1 MVSKGEIMNY
11 EYYKVFFAV
20 GTHKNITR
28 AAEELLSSQPA
39 VTRVIKNMESE
50 FGCQL
55 FVRSKTGVEFTREG
69 QNLYNLIETPCNLL
83 MRADQ
88 ELYQSVG
95 WKSGTIHIGTTDT
108 ALHCFLFDFLEAFR
122 KEYVDINCK
131 IYTGSSSKMISQL
144 KNGEIDLVFNTTP
157 FPPVQSLS
165 VTPVY
170 VIRDILVGGK
180 KYQALKNKPA
190 ALKDLQNYPFILLSR
205 NMQYRQFIDG
215 FFSKSGVHIEPALE
229 ADSSALIVPMA
240 VHNWGLAFVPEEMA
254 IEELHNGNIV
264 KIELTDTIPPR
275 TVTLVTDSNRPLSRA
290 VKLMCKMVSEISPL

>member
-1 MVSKGEIMNY
+1 MNY

-20 GTHKNITR
+20 GRNKNITR

-55 FVRSKTGVEFTREG
+55 FIRSKTGVEFTREG
-69 QNLYNLIETPCNLL
+69 QNLYNLIEAPCNLL

-108 ALHCFLFDFLEAFR
+108 ALQCFLFDFLETFR
-122 KEYVDINCK
+122 KKYVDINFK
-131 IYTGSSSKMISQL
+131 IRTGSSSKMISQL
-144 KNGEIDLVFNTTP
+144 KSGEIDLVFNTTP
-157 FPPVQSLS
+157 FPNVRSLS

-170 VIRDILVGGK
+170 EIRDILVGGR
-180 KYQALKNKPA
+180 KYKALQNKPA
-190 ALKDLQNYPFILLSR
+190 TLKDLQNYPFILLSR
-205 NMQYRQFIDG
+205 NMQYRQFVDD
-215 FFSKSGVHIEPALE
+215 FFSKIGVHIEPALE
-229 ADSSALIVPMA
+229 ADSSGLIVPMA

-254 IEELHNGNIV
+254 MGELRNGNIV
-264 KIELTDTIPPR
+264 KIELTDMIPLR
-275 TVTLVTDSNRPLSRA
+275 TVTLVVDSDRPLSRA
-290 VKLMCKMVSEISPL
+290 VLLMCKMVSEVSPL

>member
-1 MVSKGEIMNY
+1 MNY

-28 AAEELLSSQPA
+28 AAKELLSSQPA
-39 VTRVIKNMESE
+39 VTRVIKSMETE

-55 FVRSKTGVEFTREG
+55 FIRSKTGVEFTREG

-108 ALHCFLFDFLEAFR
+108 ALQCFLFDFLETFR
-122 KEYVDINCK
+122 KEYVDINFK
-131 IYTGSSSKMISQL
+131 IYTGSSSKMISRL

-157 FPPVQSLS
+157 FPNAQSLS

-170 VIRDILVGGK
+170 KLKDILVGGK
-180 KYQALKNKPA
+180 KYRELQNKPA
-190 ALKDLQNYPFILLSR
+190 ALKDLQDYPFILLSR
-205 NMQYRQFIDG
+205 NMQYRQFFDD
-215 FFSKSGVHIEPALE
+215 FFSRSGVHIEPALE
-229 ADSSALIVPMA
+229 ADSSGLIVPMA

-254 IEELHNGNIV
+254 MEELHNGNIV
-264 KIELTDTIPPR
+264 KIELTDTLPQR
-275 TVTLVTDSNRPLSRA
+275 AVTLVTDPKRPLSRA
-290 VKLMCKMVSEISPL
+290 ARFMCKMVSGVSPL